1 MLTVMRKVT
10 HKGFTLVELLIVII
24 IIAILAAV
32 VVPKFGNSST
42 RGKEGALRS
51 DLKVMRNAI
60 DLYKADTGL
69 LPLVLTDLAATTAPA
84 NGLNASAVSTAI
96 VAADWKGPY
105 LDSIDPDPFGTA
117 YTYVV
122 AAGPNLG
129 KVSSATVGYT
139 TW

>member
-1 MLTVMRKVT
+1 MLTIMRKIT

-60 DLYKADTGL
+60 DMFKADTGY
-69 LPLVLTDLAATTAPA
+69 LPGALADLAATTAPA
-84 NGLNASAVSTAI
+84 KGLDSAAVLQNI
-96 VAADWKGPY
+96 QAADWKGPY
-105 LDSIDPDPFGTA
+105 LDAITADPFGTA
-117 YTYVV
+117 YAYTTT
-122 AAGPNLG
+122 AGANLG
-129 KVSSATVGYT
+129 KVASATTGYT

>member
-1 MLTVMRKVT
+1 MHKVMRNLG

-60 DLYKADTGL
+60 DLFKADTGL
-69 LPLVLTDLAATTAPA
+69 LPLVLADLAVTTVPA
-84 NGLNASAVSTAI
+84 NGLNSSAVSTAI
-96 VAADWKGPY
+96 VASEWKGPY
-105 LDSIDPDPFGTA
+105 LDAVNPDPFGTA
-117 YTYVV
+117 YTYTTT
-122 AAGPNLG
+122 AGVNLG
-129 KVSSATVGYT
+129 KVASATAGYT